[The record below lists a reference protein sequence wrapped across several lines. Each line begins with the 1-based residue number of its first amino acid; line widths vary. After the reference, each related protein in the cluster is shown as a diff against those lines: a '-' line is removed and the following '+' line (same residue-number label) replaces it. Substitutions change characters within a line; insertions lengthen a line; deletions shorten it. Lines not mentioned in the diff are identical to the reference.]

1 MKMHNKLFN
10 SWQFYHFDL
19 SDQEKHR
26 IKYYSVTIYEQK
38 NKGLI
43 VERQGASNI
52 NYSQSYCLHFLC
64 LVPFITSLL
73 YLNYGTNSS
82 LYVIVL
88 YA

>member
-1 MKMHNKLFN
+1 MKVHNKLFN

-52 NYSQSYCLHFLC
+52 NYSIILFTFFMFGAFHNQS
-64 LVPFITSLL
+64 PLL
-73 YLNYGTNSS
+73 KLWYK
-82 LYVIVL
+82 
-88 YA
+88 